1 MESGALDN
9 KPQFHAYVPRTLPSS
24 RLPVPVLK
32 SIVLFVAFGLAGF
45 SFAGFGLLTGAP
57 IAGTILRSDFGFSGL
72 EVFSGATSLAGFIFN
87 SLAFCVHRRQLVP
100 NAKS

>member
-1 MESGALDN
+1 
-9 KPQFHAYVPRTLPSS
+9 
-24 RLPVPVLK
+24 VLK

-72 EVFSGATSLAGFIFN
+72 EVFSGATALAGFVFN
-87 SLAFCVHRRQLVP
+87 RISTCTFVRLIQRLTAKPLV
-100 NAKS
+100 K